1 MRLRT
6 KTVRRL
12 KLLAI
17 VLVVGAAAGGGLY
30 AARQSQM
37 HEATTVSLREG
48 LAAADRHDYAMVQER
63 LGSYLRRVEP
73 SQAAPR
79 AMLEYGRARR
89 ESPSPTGDGL
99 RDAARWIGSYLSIN
113 PSDRGVSI
121 ELLKVYE
128 RAGMLLE
135 ARDRAR
141 LIRPDPLSLA
151 TEDDLPILRAEIG
164 ALVGLRARESQIQPL
179 ARRIIE
185 LRPLDV
191 AAHLD
196 LFALLRDARKPGEC
210 AAIAAKLLEAH
221 PQDQRARLISLLAA
235 ADLSRRSDLE
245 GLFPQLC
252 TLVSLPV
259 QSPRTVDH
267 AVVPED
273 EVFVTRVASIMDAM
287 GAHEHAAAVLIA
299 GALQSL
305 SPELVKVA
313 ARRGLYA
320 GRFDDVLQLRD
331 DSGPRGEPGT
341 LLLIPQVLAAE
352 QRADHG
358 AADER
363 LTMLEARGA
372 FDYRARAFA
381 LATRATMRSTPGDTR
396 SFDQALAPVRE
407 ALSTYADEPILHF
420 MLGEMLA
427 GVGRTEEAIASWKAC
442 IELPVSTGWALP
454 HVSLSRGYLSLGL
467 IEDAIQSADMA
478 QQIAPRSAAASLAR
492 FSAGVARAGVA
503 ASVPND
509 AEALLRFANDA
520 LVSLEADA
528 NANTG
533 MMGEIVPKKTALLAR
548 LNRSKDATTFAESW
562 IKAPERLGR
571 VGLVELARVSARHG
585 LGVEDHAIEAAE
597 SVFGMDANLAS
608 CKAAILA
615 ERGTPDEG
623 LKVLDDAIA
632 GASPEQKLDL
642 SLARA
647 VYLDSVHSEE
657 AGEAW
662 RGVVREGVDQAR
674 VLQAALRSSLASRD
688 AEFLSQI
695 NRSLRAATGQ
705 DPDSSVDARL
715 AKAQAML
722 LNDPTLAQ
730 RDDAATIL
738 RGICRDFP
746 RMVDARVLLA
756 DALLMEA
763 PDRGVRPM
771 PGEALDN
778 LRLAAVASPNP
789 GPIWL
794 RVAAVLQSLQD
805 FEAARTELERV
816 ARDNPTNRDL
826 RRRAASMLRVQ
837 GADQPALAI
846 YRDLVQTGGASPDP
860 VLVLAFA
867 ELLSDTGE
875 TTEARRQYRSLV
887 DADLSLSTIPIVSA
901 ALSRFGDRDQAAAVL
916 AKLDTMSISPGHRLV
931 IVGES
936 AELQGDFEL
945 ALDRYAQAC
954 DAEPS
959 FEDAW
964 IRRIGLLLRRG
975 DLRGA
980 KDSIARAKSTLSSSA
995 PIALLEQQALVAEH
1009 GMRGLSGLADA
1020 LANDPRYAQDAEIV
1034 RAIGRAYDAG
1044 QLDTP
1049 DFLISLAQRYPAS
1062 LPVQN
1067 LVVRQLLALDP
1078 PALERAAGVVS
1089 RSLSRFPTASE
1100 PARLATT
1107 VYSGLGAWPMVI
1119 SSARAWRDRDPT
1131 SDAFVVAAIAMANLS
1146 LDDSRRAYEMLDEV
1160 IHAAV
1165 ASPSDPFS
1173 RGVIDIYVRAALASG
1188 HVDEA
1193 ESLVGPLIENS
1204 PIIRDAVW
1212 LPAASELA
1220 PLDVALRWI
1229 ERASAS
1235 SSSSS
1240 REDRLA
1246 LAAAWS
1252 SLAGRFEDHRTDY
1265 TTRALAILTPMRDT
1279 APSDAGIHRLVA
1291 QSFQRA
1297 HQLDQAAE
1305 SYQRVLQ
1312 IDPDNVD
1319 AIVNLASILR
1329 AQPERRPEAL
1339 AMLEDAYS
1347 RLGSSVP
1354 ALNLALAQSLLD
1366 GIDARLAQRDQT
1378 DPAPVAKRAVTLL
1391 TPLADRRPGDLSL
1404 QLTLAQAQDL
1414 AGDSAAAIAIG
1425 ERLLRLE
1432 GLSKD
1437 VRAGI
1442 KNNVAGSILNTKA
1455 ERGMLDHARE
1465 LASEASADLR
1475 SAATITTYARV
1486 LRRLGERS
1494 EAIDRL
1500 REAIALEPASG
1511 NARVV
1516 LATLLVDGSHAERE
1530 EALGLVESLIQ
1541 RPSEFSPLSLGS
1553 IREFVVLRNT
1563 FSADPNSPARGR

>member
-17 VLVVGAAAGGGLY
+17 ILVVGAAAGGGLY
-30 AARQSQM
+30 AARQSQL

-99 RDAARWIGSYLSIN
+99 RDAARWIGSYLSTS
-113 PSDRGVSI
+113 PTDRDVSI

-128 RAGMLLE
+128 RAGMMLE

-151 TEDDLPILRAEIG
+151 TESDLPVLRAEVG
-164 ALVGLRARESQIQPL
+164 ALVGLRAPESQIMPL
-179 ARRIIE
+179 VRRIIDI
-185 LRPLDV
+185 RPLDV

-196 LFALLRDARKPGEC
+196 LFTLLRDARKPEEC
-210 AAIAAKLLEAH
+210 AAIAAKLLEAN
-221 PQDQRARLISLLAA
+221 PLDQRARLISLLAT

-245 GLFPQLC
+245 SLFPQLC
-252 TLVSLPV
+252 TLVGLTV
-259 QSPRTVDH
+259 QPPRTTDH
-267 AVVPED
+267 AVVPDD
-273 EVFVTRVASIMDAM
+273 EVFVTRVASIMDAL
-287 GAHEHAAAVLIA
+287 GGHEHAAAVLAA
-299 GALQSL
+299 GALRTL
-305 SPELVKVA
+305 SPELVMVA

-320 GRFDDVLQLRD
+320 GRLDDVMQLRD

-352 QRADHG
+352 QRGDNA

-372 FDYRARAFA
+372 FDYRAHAFA
-381 LATRATMRSTPGDTR
+381 LAARATMRSTPGDTK

-407 ALSTYADEPILHF
+407 ALSVYAAEPILHF

-442 IELPVSTGWALP
+442 VELPASTGWALP

-467 IEDAIQSADMA
+467 IEDAIKSADVA
-478 QQIAPRSAAASLAR
+478 QQIAPRSSAAALAR

-503 ASVPND
+503 ATVPND
-509 AEALLRFANDA
+509 AEALLRFADDA

-533 MMGEIVPKKTALLAR
+533 MMSEIVPKKAALLAM
-548 LNRSKDATTFAESW
+548 LDRSKDATTFAESW
-562 IKAPERLGR
+562 TRSPERLGQN
-571 VGLVELARVSARHG
+571 GLVELARVSARHH
-585 LGVEDHAIEAAE
+585 LGVEDQAIAAAE
-597 SVFGMDANLAS
+597 RAFGMDANLAS
-608 CKAAILA
+608 CNAAILA
-615 ERGTPDEG
+615 DRGTPDEG
-623 LKVLDDAIA
+623 LRVLDDAIA

-647 VYLDSVHSEE
+647 VYLDSVHSDK
-657 AGEAW
+657 AAEAW
-662 RGVVREGVDQAR
+662 RGVVREGGDQAR

-688 AEFLSQI
+688 AEFLAQI

-705 DPDSSVDARL
+705 DPESSVDARL
-715 AKAQAML
+715 ASAQAIL
-722 LNDPTLAQ
+722 LNNPTLAQ
-730 RDDAATIL
+730 RDDAAAIL

-771 PGEALDN
+771 PSEALEN

-816 ARDNPTNRDL
+816 ARDNPTNHDL

-846 YRDLVQTGGASPDP
+846 YRDLVQTGGATPDP
-860 VLVLAFA
+860 DLVLAYA

-887 DADLSLSTIPIVSA
+887 DANLSLSSIPIVSA
-901 ALSRFGDRDQAAAVL
+901 ALARFGDRDQAASVL
-916 AKLDTMSISPGHRLV
+916 AKLETLSISPGQRLV

-945 ALDRYAQAC
+945 ALDRYAEAC

-959 FEDAW
+959 HEDAW

-980 KDSIARAKSTLSSSA
+980 KESITRAKATLSSSA
-995 PIALLEQQALVAEH
+995 PIALLEQQTLVAEH
-1009 GMRGLSGLADA
+1009 GMSGLSGLADA
-1020 LANDPRYAQDAEIV
+1020 LANDPRHAHDAEIV

-1049 DFLISLAQRYPAS
+1049 DFLVSLAQRYPAS

-1067 LVVRQLLALDP
+1067 LVVRQLLTLDP
-1078 PALERAAGVVS
+1078 PELERAASVVS

-1119 SSARAWRDRDPT
+1119 SSARAWRDRDPS
-1131 SDAFVVAAIAMANLS
+1131 SDEFVVAAIAMANLS
-1146 LDDSRRAYEMLDEV
+1146 LDESRRAYEMLGEV

-1188 HVDEA
+1188 HADEA

-1212 LPAASELA
+1212 LPAASELGT
-1220 PLDVALRWI
+1220 LDVAQRWI

-1235 SSSSS
+1235 SASSS

-1252 SLAGRFEDHRTDY
+1252 TLAGRFETQ
-1265 TTRALAILTPMRDT
+1265 RAGFSTKALDILTLMRN
-1279 APSDAGIHRLVA
+1279 AEPSDAGIHRILA
-1291 QSFQRA
+1291 QAFQRA
-1297 HQLDQAAE
+1297 DRLDEAAD
-1305 SYQRVLQ
+1305 SYRRVLQ
-1312 IDPDNVD
+1312 IDPVNVD

-1329 AQPERRPEAL
+1329 AKPEHRAEAL
-1339 AMLEDAYS
+1339 AMLEDAYT
-1347 RLGSSVP
+1347 RLGANVP
-1354 ALNLALAQSLLD
+1354 ALNLALAQALLD

-1378 DPAPVAKRAVTLL
+1378 DPAPVAKRAVSLL
-1391 TPLADRRPGDLSL
+1391 APLANRRPGDLSL

-1414 AGDSAAAIAIG
+1414 AGDPAAAIAIG

-1432 GLSKD
+1432 GLSKE

-1442 KNNVAGSILNTKA
+1442 MNNVAGSILNTKS
-1455 ERGMLDHARE
+1455 ERAMLDHARE
-1465 LASEASADLR
+1465 LASVACADLP
-1475 SAATITTYARV
+1475 SAATFTTFARA
-1486 LRRLGERS
+1486 LRRLGARS

-1500 REAIALEPASG
+1500 REGIALEPASG

-1516 LATLLVDGSHAERE
+1516 LASLLMDGSHAERE
-1530 EALGLVESLIQ
+1530 EARGLVESLVQ
-1541 RPSEFSPLSLGS
+1541 RPSEFSALSLGS
-1553 IREFVVLRNT
+1553 IRELAVLRNT
-1563 FSADPNSPARGR
+1563 FSAGHDPATQGR